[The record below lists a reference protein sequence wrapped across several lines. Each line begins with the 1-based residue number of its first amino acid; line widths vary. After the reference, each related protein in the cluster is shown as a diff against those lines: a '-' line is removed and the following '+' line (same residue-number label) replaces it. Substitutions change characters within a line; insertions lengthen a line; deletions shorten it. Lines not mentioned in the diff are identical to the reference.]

1 MKISVMMSRSLE
13 SESSET
19 RGAKLIQFNVH
30 EFYVDLSGK
39 GIIFCFSGPI
49 SQDVIEGIGGTLKQ
63 KMEIEDTDLN
73 TSQKVFSIFVEQMQ
87 NIVNYSADRV
97 IPEDRQEGEIRIG
110 ILIVGKEDGHFYV
123 LCGNKISQENAETI
137 RPQLETLT
145 RMNKDEMKQLY
156 RERRKMAVHTDEKGT
171 GLGFIDIARKA
182 TGPIEFDFLPLDGDF
197 VFFTIKAVI

>member
-1 MKISVMMSRSLE
+1 
-13 SESSET
+13 
-19 RGAKLIQFNVH
+19 LIQFNVH
-30 EFYVDLSGK
+30 DFYVGLKQK

-49 SQDVIEGIGGTLKQ
+49 SQTVIEGIGGTLKQ

-73 TSQKVFSIFVEQMQ
+73 TSQKVFSVFVEQMQ

-110 ILIVGKEDGHFYV
+110 VLIVGKEDGHFYV
-123 LCGNKISQENAETI
+123 LCGNKISLKDADTI
-137 RPQLETLT
+137 GVQLNTLT
-145 RMNKDEMKQLY
+145 RMDKDEMKTLY
-156 RERRKMAVHTDEKGT
+156 RERRKTAIQTDEKGA

>member
-1 MKISVMMSRSLE
+1 
-13 SESSET
+13 
-19 RGAKLIQFNVH
+19 LIQFNLH
-30 EFYVDLSGK
+30 EFYVDLKQK

-97 IPEDRQEGEIRIG
+97 IPEDRQEGEIRLG
-110 ILIVGKEDGHFYV
+110 VLIVGKEENRFYV
-123 LCGNKISQENAETI
+123 LCGNKISRELAEMI
-137 RPQLETLT
+137 HAQLDRLA
-145 RMNKDEMKQLY
+145 RMNKDELKQLY
-156 RERRKMAVHTDEKGT
+156 RERRKMAPPTEGKGT

-182 TGPIEFDFLPLDGDF
+182 TSPIEFDFFPVDDDF
-197 VFFTIKAVI
+197 VFYTIKAVI